1 MSADKSPLSFALV
14 GHTNAGKTSLMRTLT
29 RRADF
34 GEVSSQPGTT
44 RHIEA
49 LLLKAGPQTLRFLD
63 TPGLEDAPAPDDLV
77 IGEGKGR
84 VFIDPVSL
92 DLLAGAELDWAE
104 ALIGAHFAINNPQ
117 ASSGCGCGTSFAIG

>member
-1 MSADKSPLSFALV
+1 MRVDGSPLSFALV

-63 TPGLEDAPAPDDLV
+63 TPGLEDAPAL
-77 IGEGKGR
+77 
-84 VFIDPVSL
+84 L
-92 DLLAGAELDWAE
+92 DYLQELDASLSRE
-104 ALIGAHFAINNPQ
+104 QRLQ
-117 ASSGCGCGTSFAIG
+117 AFLGGPGRGGRF